1 MTTPHT
7 PKPLAVSLLA
17 FSALTMLLIQSAQ
30 AAPGPVI
37 AQGGSVELSASDV
50 RTAVAA
56 LPENARQVVH
66 SNLPAL
72 EQLLRSEIA
81 QRAILSETR
90 TKGFDRDP
98 KTLEQLGELQRDALV
113 RLWIA
118 SQASVPADYPTNADV
133 QAAYDAA
140 RAAAPAE
147 YHIAQIFIRAPDGGD
162 SAALSAALRK
172 ATDIASRVNGA
183 DFAQLARDQS
193 EDTESA
199 SKGGDLGFIPGERM
213 VADVYKVVRTSSPG
227 QVAGPVKTAQGLHF
241 VKLIEK
247 RPMAFPPLTQVH
259 DRIVANLRARRAQ
272 ELEQAYVNQYTTK
285 LGISINEIELAKLQ
299 SSLN

>member
-1 MTTPHT
+1 MTSLHT
-7 PKPLAVSLLA
+7 PEPRIFSRLALGG
-17 FSALTMLLIQSAQ
+17 LTMLLLQSAQ

-37 AQGGSVELSASDV
+37 AQGGSVELSAADV

-56 LPENARQVVH
+56 LPEGTRQVVH

-81 QRAILSETR
+81 RRAILSEAR
-90 TKGFDRDP
+90 TKGFDHDP
-98 KTLEQLGELQRDALV
+98 KTLEQLGELQREALV
-113 RLWIA
+113 RLWIV
-118 SQASVPADYPTNADV
+118 SQASVPADYPTSADV

-147 YHIAQIFIRAPDGGD
+147 YHIAQIFIHAPDGGD
-162 SAALSAALRK
+162 PAALNGALRK
-172 ATDIASRVNGA
+172 ATDIASRINGA

-193 EDTESA
+193 EDGQSA
-199 SKGGDLGFIPGERM
+199 PKGGDLGFIPGERM
-213 VADVYKVVRTSSPG
+213 VADVYKVVRTMSPG

-247 RPMAFPPLTQVH
+247 HPMAIPPLPQVR
-259 DRIVANLRARRAQ
+259 DRIVADLRARRAQ